1 MPDRW
6 LTAIVLSLSLTSGPA
21 LASAILIED
30 GDATVTVPQFRAEL
44 EQLAP
49 AERADVLRNAR
60 TARAFAERLLVRQK
74 MLHEAEAQ
82 ALDQTPRIAARLEQ
96 MRRELLLQA
105 LVESHVAAQSTAQ
118 LEVLAEEFYLAN
130 PDRFREPEQIRIA
143 QIYLPVTD
151 PAERETVQTQ
161 AESLHA
167 QLQDGAD
174 FAELARIHSTGAN
187 AANGGELDSWL
198 VQGRGNNPVLDTAF
212 DLPQEGAISDLIVE
226 DRGFRILKL
235 LERRDSEV
243 LPFEAVKE
251 QILMRLQRRF
261 RDQLRDA
268 YVASFGP
275 SEDAVIQE
283 DVLRGLV
290 RSR

>member
-1 MPDRW
+1 MPRW
-6 LTAIVLSLSLTSGPA
+6 LTAIILSLSLTSGPA
-21 LASAILIED
+21 LASAVLIED

-60 TARAFAERLLVRQK
+60 TARAFAERLLAREK
-74 MLHEAEAQ
+74 MLREAEAQ
-82 ALDQTPRIAARLEQ
+82 GLDQTPRIAARLEQ
-96 MRRELLLQA
+96 MRRDLLLQA
-105 LVESHVAAQSTAQ
+105 LVESHVAAQPSAQ
-118 LEVLAEEFYLAN
+118 LESLAEEFYRAN

-143 QIYLPVTD
+143 QIFLPVTD
-151 PAERETVQTQ
+151 TAERETARAK
-161 AESLHA
+161 AEELHA
-167 QLQDGAD
+167 QLQEGAD
-174 FAELARIHSTGAN
+174 FAELARTHSVGPN

-212 DLPQEGAISDLIVE
+212 DLPREGAISDLIVE
-226 DRGFRILKL
+226 DHGFRILKL

-243 LPFEAVKE
+243 LPFEVVKE
-251 QILMRLQRRF
+251 RILQRLRRRF

-275 SEDAVIQE
+275 GEDAVIHE